1 MGRILSISGSHLL
14 MCSECGGEFPWAEP
28 MLDHLQTSLFKGMR
42 EIPELEHDLEME
54 TYCELS
60 VGLII
65 NIF

>member
-1 MGRILSISGSHLL
+1 

-28 MLDHLQTSLFKGMR
+28 MLDHLQTSLFKGIR